1 MEFCFSPSRI
11 SRPRFLLSLACLLLV
26 FASCGPHRLTAVSAQ
41 SGPSNGAQLYTV
53 RLRSAPPI
61 VNYKGGIAGIPATAP
76 SDSDTDDDGEL
87 DSDGSGGGGG
97 GGGAGGG
104 ASALSLDSSDSR
116 ASSTLAKAAETMA
129 ARAANAVTSFNR
141 RFRGRRGRGGAGWNA
156 GRDLGKLAG
165 KWRKRLQRKVNV
177 RAPHVRQFARYL
189 RQMQLRVAQDAGVPL
204 INLVH
209 SYRFASNGFSARLS
223 RAQVARLRQHPAVA
237 QVARAA
243 EIRPFTT
250 NSPNFLRLPA
260 SLWAGNGGEDSAGE
274 GVVIGVIDS
283 GFWPEHPAFLDN
295 TTKPYPDP
303 PPTWAGACPADNS
316 AMCNR
321 KVLTARHFVN
331 GYLANGYTV
340 DESADYL
347 SPRDSS
353 GHGTWCAGVA
363 GGNGQLP
370 VSLSATTV
378 IGHAT
383 GMAPRAHLAIYKVL
397 WRQAQDAGSPPAAP
411 SGSMADLYAAL
422 DQAVADGVDVV
433 SLSVGALNDYE
444 TYFDDVPYANIQKAG
459 ILAVLAAGNSGPPPD
474 RSSGM
479 YRTLSNFSPFYITV
493 GASSMGRR
501 FVVRL
506 TLGNGAVIKARAVEG
521 ANTSQRVPLIYSRN
535 AIAPGKSVYDA
546 DLCIQGSLD
555 ANKTTGKIVICSRG
569 INPIWN
575 KTLAVQDAGGVGMVL
590 VNVKGGAANFPVVP
604 GPPLPY
610 VHFSLQ
616 QAALLAAYMKKTKKP
631 LATMGT
637 EVEASF
643 DEAPALAAFSST
655 GPVADPDGVQL
666 PVYPTND
673 ILKPDIVAPG
683 VNLWGAWISTTT
695 DGSDG
700 PQYSQLSGTSMATP
714 HVAGIVALIMQM
726 NPDWSPARVM
736 SAVMTTATPG
746 GSPSDI
752 RTMVVSSSGAAGGKP
767 GTSGGGGYTYRVVKP
782 MKNSMNKEATSWE
795 LGSGHVDPPRVA
807 DPGLV
812 FDTSFEDNVNFL
824 AGLDLQRAKDTF
836 PSVTTFSP
844 IKPAYKFNR
853 PSISVSKLFGAVT
866 VTRTVTNVA
875 SVASTYVAKVVPPPR
890 VKVTVTPSTFTI
902 APGDKVTFSVELKVL
917 KEPSISTNSSVQ
929 SANQENSRSHYCSYL
944 PSNHLSIPP
953 TASIAFSRQ
962 QHTLA
967 SLRERLAG
975 PDSPTLGDFIL
986 GAQRKRDADQD
997 GESGGDV
1004 QSQPSAGAG
1013 HGLVKADAGLGL
1025 GGVYAV
1031 QAVQP
1036 RERRRKPDW
1045 MKREVLPGG
1054 EKFVAIKK
1062 RLRELKLHTV
1072 CEEAR
1077 CPNLGECWGGSG
1089 PDGEGATATIMILGD
1104 TCTRGCRFCAV
1115 KTARNPPPP
1124 DAGEPRKVADAVGEW
1139 GLGYIVLTS
1148 VDRDDLADQGSGH
1161 FAETIIRLKER
1172 RPDMLVEALVPD
1184 FRGSAECV
1192 RRVVDSGLDVYAHNI
1207 ETVRELQR
1215 FVRDPR
1221 AGFEQSL
1228 ATLRLAK
1235 EMARAGRERGG
1246 PGMLTKTSIML
1257 GCGETPE
1264 QVLSTMEA
1272 VRAAG
1277 VDVMT
1282 FGQYMRPT
1290 RRHMPVSHYVTPEAF
1305 DQWKKVGEEMGF
1317 RYVAAGPM
1325 VRSSYRAGEFYIKA
1339 MLEGDRK
1346 RQQEAEVSVAC

>member
-1 MEFCFSPSRI
+1 
-11 SRPRFLLSLACLLLV
+11 
-26 FASCGPHRLTAVSAQ
+26 
-41 SGPSNGAQLYTV
+41 
-53 RLRSAPPI
+53 
-61 VNYKGGIAGIPATAP
+61 
-76 SDSDTDDDGEL
+76 
-87 DSDGSGGGGG
+87 
-97 GGGAGGG
+97 
-104 ASALSLDSSDSR
+104 
-116 ASSTLAKAAETMA
+116 
-129 ARAANAVTSFNR
+129 
-141 RFRGRRGRGGAGWNA
+141 
-156 GRDLGKLAG
+156 
-165 KWRKRLQRKVNV
+165 
-177 RAPHVRQFARYL
+177 
-189 RQMQLRVAQDAGVPL
+189 
-204 INLVH
+204 
-209 SYRFASNGFSARLS
+209 
-223 RAQVARLRQHPAVA
+223 
-237 QVARAA
+237 
-243 EIRPFTT
+243 
-250 NSPNFLRLPA
+250 
-260 SLWAGNGGEDSAGE
+260 
-274 GVVIGVIDS
+274 
-283 GFWPEHPAFLDN
+283 
-295 TTKPYPDP
+295 
-303 PPTWAGACPADNS
+303 
-316 AMCNR
+316 
-321 KVLTARHFVN
+321 
-331 GYLANGYTV
+331 
-340 DESADYL
+340 
-347 SPRDSS
+347 
-353 GHGTWCAGVA
+353 VA

-370 VSLSATTV
+370 VSVSATTV
-378 IGHAT
+378 LGHAT

-397 WRQAQDAGSPPAAP
+397 WRQAQTDGGGDGSMKPAPP

-433 SLSVGALNDYE
+433 SLSVGSLSDYE
-444 TYFDDVPYANIQKAG
+444 TYFNDVPYANIQKAG
-459 ILAVLAAGNSGPPPD
+459 ILAVLAAGNSGAPPEPN
-474 RSSGM
+474 SNM
-479 YRTLSNFSPFYITV
+479 YRTLSNFSPFYLTV

-506 TLGNGAVIKARAVEG
+506 TLGNGAVIKARAVE
-521 ANTSQRVPLIYSRN
+521 AASVSQRVPLVYSRN
-535 AIAPGKSVYDA
+535 AIAPGKTVYQA
-546 DLCIQGSLD
+546 DLCEQGSLNP
-555 ANKTTGKIVICSRG
+555 NKTTGKIVICSRG

-590 VNVKGGAANFPVVP
+590 VNVKGGSSNFPVVP

-610 VHFSLQ
+610 VHFSLE
-616 QAALLAAYMKKTKKP
+616 QAALLAKYMKKTKKP

-637 EVEASF
+637 EVEAAF

-655 GPVADPDGVQL
+655 GPVADPDSAQL

-695 DGSDG
+695 DGSE
-700 PQYSQLSGTSMATP
+700 PAQYSQLSGTSMATP

-746 GSPSDI
+746 GLPSDI

-767 GTSGGGGYTYRVVKP
+767 GTSGSGGGGYTYRVVKP
-782 MKNSMNKEATSWE
+782 MKNSLNKEATAWE
-795 LGSGHVDPPRVA
+795 LGSGHVDPPRVG

-812 FDTSFEDNVNFL
+812 FDIMFDDNVNFL

-853 PSISVSKLFGAVT
+853 PSISVSKLFGGVT

-875 SVASTYVAKVVPPPR
+875 SVASTYVAKVIPPPR

-917 KEPSISTNSSVQ
+917 K
-929 SANQENSRSHYCSYL
+929 
-944 PSNHLSIPP
+944 
-953 TASIAFSRQ
+953 
-962 QHTLA
+962 A

-975 PDSPTLGDFIL
+975 PDSPSLGDFIL
-986 GAQRKRDADQD
+986 GAQRKRDGDQD

-1013 HGLVKADAGLGL
+1013 RGLVKADAGLGL

-1089 PDGEGATATIMILGD
+1089 PEGEGATATIMILGD

-1124 DAGEPRKVADAVGEW
+1124 DADEPRKVADAVGEW

-1207 ETVRELQR
+1207 ETVRELQQ

-1228 ATLRLAK
+1228 TTLRLAK
-1235 EMARAGRERGG
+1235 EMAREGRERGG

-1339 MLEGDRK
+1339 MLEEDRK
-1346 RQQEAEVSVAC
+1346 RQQEAEHWKVEKFDPAWNPTGLLEESSFATLFPQYREKYLREAWPEVTRALNEFGVACELNLVEGSMTVKTTRKTRDPYIIVRARDLIKLLSRSVPVTQALKILDDETYCDIIKIGGMVRSKERFVKRRQRLLGPNGSTLKAIELLTGCYVLVQGNTVSGIGTPRGLKAVRRIVEDCMKNIHPIYHIKTLMIKRELEKDPSLKEEIWDRFLPTFKKKNVQTKKVKSKVKKPYTPFPPPQQPSKIDLALESGEYFLSAERKAAKKHAEKMEKQEEAVEEKKRKREEAFQPPKLRKNTAAGKAAPGSSNKVTSEDVASMAKALKEKTSKPAAGSRSVQGQGAEAFLAVPVAGGDGGGDGDGEKKKKRKKKAAAADE